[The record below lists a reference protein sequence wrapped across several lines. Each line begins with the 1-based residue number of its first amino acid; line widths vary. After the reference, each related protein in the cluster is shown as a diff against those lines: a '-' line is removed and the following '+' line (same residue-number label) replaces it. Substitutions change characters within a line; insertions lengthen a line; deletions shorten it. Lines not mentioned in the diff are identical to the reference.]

1 MAGRSGARPQVRPL
15 SPHLS
20 IWRWKVHMAVSIF
33 HRVTGNAMAFGAV
46 VIFAWWLAAAAS
58 GEEAYATWHAVA
70 TGPLGW
76 LVGIGF
82 TWVFFQHMM
91 SGVRHLLMD
100 TGANFE
106 ITRNRT
112 SAWAVFIAAA
122 ALTAI
127 TWAFIVGTK
136 L

>member
-1 MAGRSGARPQVRPL
+1 MAT
-15 SPHLS
+15 
-20 IWRWKVHMAVSIF
+20 SIF
-33 HRVTGNAMAFGAV
+33 HRITGNAMAFGAV
-46 VIFAWWLAAAAS
+46 VIFAWWLIAAAS
-58 GEEAYATWHAVA
+58 GEEAYATWHSVA

-112 SAWAVFIAAA
+112 SAWVVFIAAA
-122 ALTAI
+122 VLTALTWI
-127 TWAFIVGTK
+127 FIVGTK

>member
-1 MAGRSGARPQVRPL
+1 MAGRSGVRPQVRPL

-33 HRVTGNAMAFGAV
+33 HRITGNAMAFGAV
-46 VIFAWWLAAAAS
+46 VIFAWWLVAAAT
-58 GEEAYATWHAVA
+58 GEEAYATWYSVA

-82 TWVFFQHMM
+82 TYVFFQHMG

-106 ITRNRT
+106 ITRNRK
-112 SAWAVFIAAA
+112 SAMAVFGFAVLATAAV
-122 ALTAI
+122 
-127 TWAFIVGTK
+127 WAFILGK
-136 L
+136 LA

>member
-1 MAGRSGARPQVRPL
+1 
-15 SPHLS
+15 
-20 IWRWKVHMAVSIF
+20 MAVSIF

-46 VIFAWWLAAAAS
+46 VLFAWWLVAAATGAD
-58 GEEAYATWHAVA
+58 AYATWYSVA

-82 TWVFFQHMM
+82 TWVFFQHML

-100 TGANFE
+100 TGAAFE
-106 ITRNRT
+106 LKTNRT
-112 SAWAVFIAAA
+112 SAWVVFGGAIL
-122 ALTAI
+122 LTAA
-127 TWAFIVGTK
+127 TWAYILGTK